1 LQELGKLKNP
11 EVQTMLNL
19 LKRLWKEEEGQ
30 AMTEYGLILGVI
42 AIAVIAA
49 LFLMRPQL
57 VAIYDSITASLTQA
71 STP

>member
-1 LQELGKLKNP
+1 
-11 EVQTMLNL
+11 MLNL